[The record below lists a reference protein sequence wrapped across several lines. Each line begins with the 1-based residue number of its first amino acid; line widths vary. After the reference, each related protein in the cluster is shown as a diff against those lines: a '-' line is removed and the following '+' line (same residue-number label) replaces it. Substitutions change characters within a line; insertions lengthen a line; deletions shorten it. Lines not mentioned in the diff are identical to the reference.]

1 MFKRTLAAFFVIVLT
16 CGTVA
21 CNDPSQRGDA
31 SDNPKE
37 GVVRVFPDNNV
48 PSFYKRCDGTTSS
61 TGLRVT
67 AGVALQ
73 PSLTVLS
80 ASSAPVSPSSR
91 ASLLLGDR
99 VLTIYGIIFI
109 FL

>member
-48 PSFYKRCDGTTSS
+48 PSFYKRCDGTT
-61 TGLRVT
+61 LIYWFE
-67 AGVALQ
+67 
-73 PSLTVLS
+73 
-80 ASSAPVSPSSR
+80 
-91 ASLLLGDR
+91 GDR
-99 VLTIYGIIFI
+99 RGGLTAVPDSPECK
-109 FL
+109 

>member
-31 SDNPKE
+31 SDSPKE

-48 PSFYKRCDGTTSS
+48 PSFYKRCDGTT
-61 TGLRVT
+61 LIYWFE
-67 AGVALQ
+67 
-73 PSLTVLS
+73 
-80 ASSAPVSPSSR
+80 
-91 ASLLLGDR
+91 GDR
-99 VLTIYGIIFI
+99 RGGLTAVPDSPECK
-109 FL
+109 

>member
-37 GVVRVFPDNNV
+37 GIVRVFPDNNV
-48 PSFYKRCDGTTSS
+48 PSFYKRCDGTT
-61 TGLRVT
+61 LIYW
-67 AGVALQ
+67 LE
-73 PSLTVLS
+73 
-80 ASSAPVSPSSR
+80 
-91 ASLLLGDR
+91 GDR
-99 VLTIYGIIFI
+99 RGGLTAVPDSPECK
-109 FL
+109 

>member
-48 PSFYKRCDGTTSS
+48 FSFYKRCDGTT
-61 TGLRVT
+61 LIYWFE
-67 AGVALQ
+67 
-73 PSLTVLS
+73 
-80 ASSAPVSPSSR
+80 
-91 ASLLLGDR
+91 GDR
-99 VLTIYGIIFI
+99 RGGLTAVPDSPECK
-109 FL
+109 